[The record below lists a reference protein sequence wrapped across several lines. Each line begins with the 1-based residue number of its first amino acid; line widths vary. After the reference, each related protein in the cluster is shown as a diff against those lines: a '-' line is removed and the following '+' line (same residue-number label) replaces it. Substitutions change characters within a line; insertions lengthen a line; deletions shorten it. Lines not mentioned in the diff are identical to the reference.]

1 MTFFF
6 ILTVAA
12 LAVKSIIDSKR
23 NRKLMEQIAALADA
37 QAVTDSRLD
46 KLSRKS
52 KKQTC
57 KARQH
62 EARIEKLHRK
72 QREQADRQKKLE
84 ADQRKQ
90 AVTMSKMQ
98 FKLQTA
104 LAEIQHQQNRIAQ
117 LYALLDVATF
127 NQVGAIPGSRQDV
140 TAQKQIIALENQIAA
155 CEKRIAK
162 AEFDRSQAQEAT
174 KAA

>member
-1 MTFFF
+1 MTAIIM
-6 ILTVAA
+6 ILSISALIFTVVQNRRLASQLAA
-12 LAVKSIIDSKR
+12 LA
-23 NRKLMEQIAALADA
+23 EA
-37 QAVTDSRLD
+37 QTVTDERIER
-46 KLSRKS
+46 LSRKS
-52 KKQTC
+52 RKQTNV
-57 KARQH
+57 ARKQQQK
-62 EARIEKLHRK
+62 IERLHRR
-72 QREQADRQKKLE
+72 QREQADRQKRLE
-84 ADQRKQ
+84 QEQRKQ

-117 LYALLDVATF
+117 LYALLDVATL
-127 NQVGAIPGSRQDV
+127 NQAGAVPGSRQDV

-162 AEFDRSQAQEAT
+162 AEFDRSQAQEAM